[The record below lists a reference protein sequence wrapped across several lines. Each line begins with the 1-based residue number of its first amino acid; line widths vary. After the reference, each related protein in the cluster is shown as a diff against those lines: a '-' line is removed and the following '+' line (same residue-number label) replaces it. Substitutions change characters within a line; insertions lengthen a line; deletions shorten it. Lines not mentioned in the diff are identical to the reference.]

1 LLNQLQN
8 SEIGSCD
15 HFDESYPQV
24 LPLDL
29 YLTLEKR
36 RKEKR
41 EAAANGGEE
50 LSDLTRI
57 LNTTWSSLRE
67 TAMSDEY

>member
-1 LLNQLQN
+1 M
-8 SEIGSCD
+8 
-15 HFDESYPQV
+15 

-41 EAAANGGEE
+41 EAAANGEEE
-50 LSDLTRI
+50 LSDLTCI